1 MAWRRWLQLGLGGIF
16 EYDTPRIVHIRSKK
30 IGALSRLLQLA
41 VVGYITGWVMIYNK
55 ASSKYHIYVHVRFT
69 FLKDSKIKNTIP
81 SMHSLILTGDICPTG
96 GQGYQERDQVVSA
109 VSAKLKGSLLT
120 NFT

>member
-55 ASSKYHIYVHVRFT
+55 ASSKYHIYVHTCKIHIFKR
-69 FLKDSKIKNTIP
+69 LKN
-81 SMHSLILTGDICPTG
+81 
-96 GQGYQERDQVVSA
+96 
-109 VSAKLKGSLLT
+109 
-120 NFT
+120 

>member
-55 ASSKYHIYVHVRFT
+55 ASGNIICTIHIFIR
-69 FLKDSKIKNTIP
+69 IKN
-81 SMHSLILTGDICPTG
+81 
-96 GQGYQERDQVVSA
+96 
-109 VSAKLKGSLLT
+109 
-120 NFT
+120 

>member
-55 ASSKYHIYVHVRFT
+55 ASHQANITFT
-69 FLKDSKIKNTIP
+69 Y
-81 SMHSLILTGDICPTG
+81 M
-96 GQGYQERDQVVSA
+96 
-109 VSAKLKGSLLT
+109 
-120 NFT
+120 